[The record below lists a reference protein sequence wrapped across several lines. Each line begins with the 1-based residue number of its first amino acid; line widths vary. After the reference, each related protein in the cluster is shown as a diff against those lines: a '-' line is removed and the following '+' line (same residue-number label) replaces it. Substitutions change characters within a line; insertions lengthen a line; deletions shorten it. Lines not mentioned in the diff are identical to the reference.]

1 MRRPLP
7 LVSELAAASSLD
19 GAEHLHFACNGCGDC
34 CRRLRVAL
42 THRAL
47 ERLIGAVHVPATSL
61 VAWLSPDE
69 VDPSE
74 DAANFALLPGGPR
87 LMVLAQDSGACRLLG
102 PDGRCTAYDARPL
115 DCRLYPFVLERD
127 SEQRTTGLLPFD
139 PAGCGERRDQAERLT
154 ELDHMDSERWS
165 ELAEYQTLVARW
177 NRFARH
183 RDRLGHRT
191 RGEAEFLAFLGIPT

>member
-1 MRRPLP
+1 M
-7 LVSELAAASSLD
+7 VSELAAASSLD

-87 LMVLAQDSGACRLLG
+87 LMVLAQLLTYRLDVPQVRGCEPYHPSLFG
-102 PDGRCTAYDARPL
+102 KW
-115 DCRLYPFVLERD
+115 
-127 SEQRTTGLLPFD
+127 QR
-139 PAGCGERRDQAERLT
+139 
-154 ELDHMDSERWS
+154 SERA
-165 ELAEYQTLVARW
+165 LLVAC
-177 NRFARH
+177 
-183 RDRLGHRT
+183 
-191 RGEAEFLAFLGIPT
+191 AEM